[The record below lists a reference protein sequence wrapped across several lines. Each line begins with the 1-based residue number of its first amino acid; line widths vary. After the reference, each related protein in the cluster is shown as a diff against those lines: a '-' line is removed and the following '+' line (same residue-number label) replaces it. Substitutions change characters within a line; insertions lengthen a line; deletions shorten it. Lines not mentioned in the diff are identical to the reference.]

1 MPKINSREKGKRFE
15 RELAAVLRAE
25 GYPDARRTAQYCGNS
40 GKAYD
45 IEGVPG
51 LAIEAK
57 HRERMELYEW
67 MAQAVRDSEG
77 SGLLPVVMH
86 RKNNA
91 ETLVTMRFSD
101 FLEIF
106 REYANGLGVVRVDEC
121 CKDCKE
127 YDAERNAC
135 PRWNRVI
142 RSTLAD
148 IMVKR
153 HTEAVIDEH

>member
-1 MPKINSREKGKRFE
+1 MVDSREKGKRYE
-15 RELAAVLRAE
+15 RELASLLRAA
-25 GYPDARRTAQYCGNS
+25 GYPEAHRTAQYQGNS

-51 LAIEAK
+51 IAIEAK

-91 ETLVTMRFSD
+91 ETLVTMRLTD
-101 FLEIF
+101 WLEVF
-106 REYANGLGVVRVDEC
+106 REWSQ
-121 CKDCKE
+121 
-127 YDAERNAC
+127 NA
-135 PRWNRVI
+135 R
-142 RSTLAD
+142 
-148 IMVKR
+148 
-153 HTEAVIDEH
+153 TEAEDGKD